1 MAEEAVSSAGYRAGT
16 GEQSKHGIPLL
27 FSSSL
32 ALFSIA
38 AGAISSP
45 EQVSLVQ
52 IVLSDFLLLH
62 SAKTRS

>member
-1 MAEEAVSSAGYRAGT
+1 MLVAEEAVSSAGYRAGT
-16 GEQSKHGIPLL
+16 GEQSKRGIPLL

-45 EQVSLVQ
+45 EQISLV
-52 IVLSDFLLLH
+52 
-62 SAKTRS
+62 

>member
-16 GEQSKHGIPLL
+16 GGQRKRGIPLL

-45 EQVSLVQ
+45 EQASLV
-52 IVLSDFLLLH
+52 
-62 SAKTRS
+62 